1 MSHCI
6 ALTNCPN
13 MTVAETLASAL
24 VDNSLAACVNILPGV
39 TSIYKWEGER
49 VKEQECTLLIKT
61 REDIYPALEAFIQAQ
76 HPYELP
82 EIIAVPIRMGSNGYL
97 SWLDQQLDK

>member
-1 MSHCI
+1 MRHCLV
-6 ALTNCPN
+6 LTNCPDFDC
-13 MTVAETLASAL
+13 AETLASAL
-24 VDNSLAACVNILPGV
+24 VDNSLAACVNIVPGV
-39 TSIYKWEGER
+39 TSIYQWQGER

-61 REDIYPALEAFIQAQ
+61 REDIYPELEAFIQAQ

-82 EIIAVPIRMGSNGYL
+82 EIIAVPVHMGSKGYL

>member
-1 MSHCI
+1 MSHCLV
-6 ALTNCPN
+6 LTNCPDLDC
-13 MTVAETLASAL
+13 AETLASAL

-39 TSIYKWEGER
+39 TSIYKWEGKQ

-82 EIIAVPIRMGSNGYL
+82 EIIAVPVSMGSNGYL